1 MYRKILDTR
10 SLDDPGIDSP
20 SGYVAAAKWARV
32 ISEWGAKNGQSG
44 RRAPSD
50 A

>member
-20 SGYVAAAKWARV
+20 SGYVATAKWARV
-32 ISEWGAKNGQSG
+32 IKEANIK
-44 RRAPSD
+44 AE
-50 A
+50 